1 MKFTKQKLREAIKEQ
16 IDLLIEQEVAKAT
29 PTPEKLPPDVE
40 RNLKTG
46 FASRFD
52 ELVKTNINTPEE
64 AEAFLGQM
72 IDLMEKISP
81 QIIVRVLTRELEKR
95 REQAGVNQAATK

>member
-1 MKFTKQKLREAIKEQ
+1 MKITKQKLREVIKEQ
-16 IDLLIEQEVAKAT
+16 IDLLIEQEAT
-29 PTPEKLPPDVE
+29 APASSTERLPPDVE
-40 RNLKTG
+40 RDLKTG

-81 QIIVRVLTRELEKR
+81 EIIVRVLTRELEKR